1 MQDSFFAGRPGPC
14 MPEPPG
20 QGGRREEYRD
30 FPGRAASFPQ
40 GTAFRGKR
48 ALPFFSLFLPFE
60 DIPQMVPYAGDIV
73 VTAPWRPRVVM
84 PDSLSGLAVAAHAL
98 RQNEAGH
105 IDVVAGMEKPA
116 QGDMVAAYPEGID
129 LHKTDIEGQAPLK
142 TGLRQAQSFGRG
154 TRKDIFSLYI
164 DEQRAAVRLL
174 AGYGQSEHAGDAE
187 APAGFLKE
195 RGQGFFAAVQ
205 GGCGGKREVQEESRN
220 K

>member
-1 MQDSFFAGRPGPC
+1 MQDFFLRDVRARTCRSLSEQDGPG
-14 MPEPPG
+14 
-20 QGGRREEYRD
+20 EEYRV

-84 PDSLSGLAVAAHAL
+84 PDSLSGRAVAAHAL

-116 QGDMVAAYPEGID
+116 QGDVVAAYPEGID
-129 LHKTDIEGQAPLK
+129 LHEADVEGQPPRKA
-142 TGLRQAQSFGRG
+142 GLRQAQSFGRG
-154 TRKDIFSLYI
+154 TREDIFSLDI

-174 AGYGQSEHAGDAE
+174 TGYGQSEHAGDAE

-195 RGQGFFAAVQ
+195 RSQGFFAAVQ
-205 GGCGGKREVQEESRN
+205 GGSGGKREVQEESRN